1 MDHIWQRGD
10 EGYYFDIT
18 EKVCIERITRA
29 LEELKSSSDAFDDAV
44 QTVSDASSRHCD
56 MIRAFFST
64 VLGEE
69 AACEICGAGAGA
81 ETCSAAY
88 VDFILFVKDEVDSL
102 ARIRSA
108 LEEKLEE
115 ISA

>member
-1 MDHIWQRGD
+1 MNHIWRYGGG
-10 EGYYFDIT
+10 EYYFDIT

-29 LEELKSSSDAFDDAV
+29 LEELKSSSDSFDCGESAG
-44 QTVSDASSRHCD
+44 DASSMHCNV
-56 MIRAFFST
+56 IRAFFST

-69 AACEICGAGAGA
+69 AVREICGAGAGA
-81 ETCSAAY
+81 EACSAAY
-88 VDFILFVKDEVDSL
+88 VDFILFVKDGVDSL
-102 ARIRSA
+102 ARIRAS